1 MGPKAGARDQTRRET
16 ETKREHKAKSNR
28 RNGEFGERRVVPGR
42 FSGPRRGDVIVYHR
56 PNLQSLHPLPHDR
69 ESGLGAIS
77 REWRDAI
84 VAHGARG
91 RADDGDRVERCIRF
105 EHICSVLGVFAGGA
119 CVPRSFFFL
128 SETFGV
134 GARDLSLLWPRERG
148 AKEEHATDV
157 FFSPFSLQVMYDATG
172 VRLHAGRQA
181 EVLNQ
186 LIVELP
192 RDHPLTDSRPLRDSL
207 GHTPVQVAVGA
218 LLGMVVGYAHFN
230 IWLISQGV
238 DL

>member
-1 MGPKAGARDQTRRET
+1 MRYREKQAFFLRVQGLVFKDKGLFVPIKSGSKSGRERQRQRET

-134 GARDLSLLWPRERG
+134 GARDLSLLSGRESAAR
-148 AKEEHATDV
+148 KKNTRLT
-157 FFSPFSLQVMYDATG
+157 FFSLPFLYRSCTMPPAFV
-172 VRLHAGRQA
+172 
-181 EVLNQ
+181 
-186 LIVELP
+186 
-192 RDHPLTDSRPLRDSL
+192 S
-207 GHTPVQVAVGA
+207 TPDDKRK
-218 LLGMVVGYAHFN
+218 F
-230 IWLISQGV
+230 
-238 DL
+238 

>member
-1 MGPKAGARDQTRRET
+1 
-16 ETKREHKAKSNR
+16 
-28 RNGEFGERRVVPGR
+28 
-42 FSGPRRGDVIVYHR
+42 
-56 PNLQSLHPLPHDR
+56 
-69 ESGLGAIS
+69 
-77 REWRDAI
+77 
-84 VAHGARG
+84 
-91 RADDGDRVERCIRF
+91 
-105 EHICSVLGVFAGGA
+105 
-119 CVPRSFFFL
+119 
-128 SETFGV
+128 
-134 GARDLSLLWPRERG
+134 
-148 AKEEHATDV
+148 
-157 FFSPFSLQVMYDATG
+157 MYDATG

>member
-1 MGPKAGARDQTRRET
+1 M
-16 ETKREHKAKSNR
+16 
-28 RNGEFGERRVVPGR
+28 
-42 FSGPRRGDVIVYHR
+42 
-56 PNLQSLHPLPHDR
+56 QSLHPLPHDR

-119 CVPRSFFFL
+119 CVSRSSSFFL

-134 GARDLSLLWPRERG
+134 GAREIFLFSLAARARG

-157 FFSPFSLQVMYDATG
+157 FYLSPFSLQVMYDATG

>member
-1 MGPKAGARDQTRRET
+1 MPSSHTAL
-16 ETKREHKAKSNR
+16 
-28 RNGEFGERRVVPGR
+28 VVGLTTAIGLKDALDSSIFALCLV
-42 FSGPRRGDVIVYHR
+42 FSLVVRAFRG
-56 PNLQSLHPLPHDR
+56 Q
-69 ESGLGAIS
+69 
-77 REWRDAI
+77 
-84 VAHGARG
+84 
-91 RADDGDRVERCIRF
+91 
-105 EHICSVLGVFAGGA
+105 VL
-119 CVPRSFFFL
+119 FFFQ
-128 SETFGV
+128 ETFGV
-134 GARDLSLLWPRERG
+134 GAREIFLFSLAARARG

-157 FFSPFSLQVMYDATG
+157 FYLSPFSLQVMYDATG

>member
-1 MGPKAGARDQTRRET
+1 MGPKAGARDRDKERAQSKVQQKKWGIWRKARRPWSVLRPSSRRCYRLPSP
-16 ETKREHKAKSNR
+16 KFAKSS
-28 RNGEFGERRVVPGR
+28 PT
-42 FSGPRRGDVIVYHR
+42 
-56 PNLQSLHPLPHDR
+56 LPHDR

-134 GARDLSLLWPRERG
+134 GARDLSLLSGRESAAR
-148 AKEEHATDV
+148 KKNTRLT
-157 FFSPFSLQVMYDATG
+157 FFSLPFLYRSCTMPPAFV
-172 VRLHAGRQA
+172 
-181 EVLNQ
+181 
-186 LIVELP
+186 
-192 RDHPLTDSRPLRDSL
+192 S
-207 GHTPVQVAVGA
+207 TPDDKRK
-218 LLGMVVGYAHFN
+218 F
-230 IWLISQGV
+230 
-238 DL
+238 